1 MAYKGTGG
9 GKGHDTAADNRA
21 GNVGAGGR
29 AGGGRVG
36 GNGNGGGG
44 VLGGRTASVI
54 GNRFGAPSA
63 SAQAAAAARNAPTN
77 GLFGGMGGL
86 NARRTPNAT
95 PSYDPSLSNLAKV
108 GMIAGGTLLGGG
120 PMTALGMMGKP
131 FGQIAGLG
139 ATGLGALTGFSGYRG
154 MVNGPGDYDP
164 KNVAGAIGSAVTP
177 QGYRQTLAAM
187 HPQPVTAP
195 VAQQRPMSF
204 MPARTIQSPL
214 AGYSTF
220 RPGYSFL
227 GGR

>member
-95 PSYDPSLSNLAKV
+95 PSYDMSLHNMV
-108 GMIAGGTLLGGG
+108 ELGRFATPG
-120 PMTALGMMGKP
+120 PGLVS
-131 FGQIAGLG
+131 GLG
-139 ATGLGALTGFSGYRG
+139 RMVAGYGPDFTGYRG